1 MHDDQSFHRY
11 GLVVAVSGSILTLD
25 QAYSLDF
32 LASFFQSVATAKKL
46 KLDHFF
52 TSKMHFVESAVSL
65 VIYGVYAD
73 FGSELLRVSKLPL

>member
-1 MHDDQSFHRY
+1 MNPWPLRGASVNWLRSTVFT
-11 GLVVAVSGSILTLD
+11 V
-25 QAYSLDF
+25 
-32 LASFFQSVATAKKL
+32 SFFKNIATAKKF
-46 KLDHFF
+46 KLDHFL